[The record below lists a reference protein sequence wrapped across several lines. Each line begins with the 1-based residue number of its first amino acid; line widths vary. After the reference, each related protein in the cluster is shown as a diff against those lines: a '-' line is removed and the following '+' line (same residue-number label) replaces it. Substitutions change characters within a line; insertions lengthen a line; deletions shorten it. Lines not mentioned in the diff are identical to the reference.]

1 MKRPSDP
8 LVGFFRDNSDGVGS
22 EAAVQEKV
30 REPQEHGLADLPLEP
45 SPLPLAHPSDRLLIE
60 LNRDWRVVDDDLQ
73 FILQGRK
80 GAARS
85 KATGWRGRSFCRTR
99 EALLRCIR
107 EYCCLPDHGQR
118 RCIREYRGVDEAAL
132 KNVLKLPEWHVDR

>member
-45 SPLPLAHPSDRLLIE
+45 SPSPLAHASDRLPIQ
-60 LNRDWRVVDDDLQ
+60 LNACWRVVDDDLQ
-73 FILQGRK
+73 FILERRRGT
-80 GAARS
+80 ARS
-85 KATGWRGRSFCRTR
+85 KATGWRCQSFCGTR
-99 EALLRCIR
+99 DALLRCIR
-107 EYCCLPDHGQR
+107 EYCG
-118 RCIREYRGVDEAAL
+118 IVDQGAL
-132 KNVLKLPEWHVDR
+132 EQVQSLPEWHVDR